1 MKLFVI
7 IVPKIISFLF
17 KKNYIAEEKT
27 EGEVMDMMHG
37 IPFIAAD
44 SICSGTVTDAGA
56 DADIVIITAGV
67 AQKSGDSCRAD

>member
-1 MKLFVI
+1 
-7 IVPKIISFLF
+7 
-17 KKNYIAEEKT
+17 
-27 EGEVMDMMHG
+27 MDMIHG

-67 AQKSGDSCRAD
+67 AQISGDSCMAD

>member
-44 SICSGTVTDAGA
+44 SICSWTVTDAGA
-56 DADIVIITAGV
+56 DTEIGIIPAGV
-67 AQKSGDSCRAD
+67 AQKPGDSCRAD

>member
-1 MKLFVI
+1 
-7 IVPKIISFLF
+7 
-17 KKNYIAEEKT
+17 
-27 EGEVMDMMHG
+27 MDMMHG

-44 SICSGTVTDAGA
+44 SICSGTGTDAGA

>member
-7 IVPKIISFLF
+7 IVPKTISFLF
-17 KKNYIAEEKT
+17 KKNYIAEKT

-56 DADIVIITAGV
+56 DTDIVIITAGV
-67 AQKSGDSCRAD
+67 AQKPGDSCRAD